1 MRDKEVEVENDIETD
16 DMTVEKETHEGTEIG
31 VVVEKD
37 TGNAVEVEKEVGMT
51 GMANHL
57 SQVVD

>member
-1 MRDKEVEVENDIETD
+1 MRDKGVEVEKDIETE
-16 DMTVEKETHEGTEIG
+16 DMKVEKETHEGNEIV

-37 TGNAVEVEKEVGMT
+37 TGNAVEVEKKVGMT
-51 GMANHL
+51 GMTDHL